1 MGEYLR
7 CSIMGLEETW
17 DGKRDLLVKDN
28 VGPLEAR
35 IGDPTN
41 NYFQA
46 VTTPNKNRRRLGSN
60 TCYVSW

>member
-1 MGEYLR
+1 MGEYLGG
-7 CSIMGLEETW
+7 SIMGLGETW
-17 DGKRDLLVKDN
+17 DGKHELLVEDN

-46 VTTPNKNRRRLGSN
+46 SGNNSEQKSSKVRE
-60 TCYVSW
+60 C